1 MQVDYDVYKQKLLQ
15 CNMKRGILKHLLCV
29 SPVYSQSSYLLIPLA
44 QSPTISEYFIMTIK
58 LHVLN

>member
-15 CNMKRGILKHLLCV
+15 SNMKRDV
-29 SPVYSQSSYLLIPLA
+29 SPVYSQCSYLLIPLA
-44 QSPTISEYFIMTIK
+44 QSPTISIHFIMTIK